1 MLPPARRALTGMP
14 ASASPVA
21 EVTLPLSGTAS
32 SAARGWEGSKK
43 AEAAAKARIANAA
56 PVRSWAFIVLT
67 FLFGFQSRLM
77 RFEGGFYAFLALPQ
91 RPKRPEGSKIRARQ
105 KVKQA
110 VYGASATVT

>member
-56 PVRSWAFIVLT
+56 PVRSWAFIVLA
-67 FLFGFQSRLM
+67 FLFGFQSRL
-77 RFEGGFYAFLALPQ
+77 YAFDEGILRLPGPSTKAQ
-91 RPKRPEGSKIRARQ
+91 TAHYRNP
-105 KVKQA
+105 
-110 VYGASATVT
+110 GAAE

>member
-1 MLPPARRALTGMP
+1 MVLFARWALTGMP
-14 ASASPVA
+14 ASASPVD

-56 PVRSWAFIVLT
+56 PVRSWAFIMLA

-77 RFEGGFYAFLALPQ
+77 RLKWGFYASPALPQ
-91 RPKRPEGSKIRARQ
+91 RLQWPELSKIRAQQRISLS
-105 KVKQA
+105 
-110 VYGASATVT
+110 GGEEI